1 MLIIFYKAVLK
12 LTHLMAVTYI
22 ISLPYR

>member
-1 MLIIFYKAVLK
+1 MLITFHKAVLK

-22 ISLPYR
+22 LYLPYR